1 MVVAIWIKIKHISAG
16 NTIDT
21 GSILNLAL
29 KIEQWLKRLTLSW
42 TFVDQKFQETWIAN
56 TRRCKGPVP
65 HLLLFPSS
73 HRAYY
78 FCLISVL
85 FEILLMTYW
94 QKLMILLVLKQH
106 GANQFD
112 KFNLI
117 ELNKQKLLLSQVMK
131 QLSLITM
138 VKF

>member
-1 MVVAIWIKIKHISAG
+1 
-16 NTIDT
+16 
-21 GSILNLAL
+21 
-29 KIEQWLKRLTLSW
+29 
-42 TFVDQKFQETWIAN
+42 
-56 TRRCKGPVP
+56 
-65 HLLLFPSS
+65 
-73 HRAYY
+73 
-78 FCLISVL
+78 
-85 FEILLMTYW
+85 MTNW